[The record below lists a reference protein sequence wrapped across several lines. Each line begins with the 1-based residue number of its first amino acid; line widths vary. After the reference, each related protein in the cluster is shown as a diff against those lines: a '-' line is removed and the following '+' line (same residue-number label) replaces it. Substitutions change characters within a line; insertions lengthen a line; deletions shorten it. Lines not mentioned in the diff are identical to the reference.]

1 MAEPPSR
8 FTSTRSTAAMGMV
21 LRLMAV
27 PPMVG
32 EPATRLP
39 FNRIRVRSEPR
50 PRRPTLAWDWKELPE
65 AGDTPPK
72 EL

>member
-1 MAEPPSR
+1 
-8 FTSTRSTAAMGMV
+8 MV
-21 LRLMAV
+21 FRLMEV

-39 FNRIRVRSEPR
+39 FSKTRVRSEPR
-50 PRRPTLAWDWKELPE
+50 PRRPTVDWDWKELPE
-65 AGDTPPK
+65 AGETPPK

>member
-8 FTSTRSTAAMGMV
+8 LTSTRSTAAMGMV
-21 LRLMAV
+21 FRLMEV

-39 FNRIRVRSEPR
+39 FNSTRVRSEPR
-50 PRRPTLAWDWKELPE
+50 PRRPTVDWDWKELPD
-65 AGDTPPK
+65 AGETPPK